1 MERGARGAY
10 EIMALSP
17 KRGRLSLAE
26 LLQSRDRRNVITR
39 LEQERTRR
47 GLTLR
52 EAAQRA
58 GVSYSLL
65 NRWERRENVPRA
77 DHALKVA
84 RAFGLT
90 FDDLVHDFE

>member
-1 MERGARGAY
+1 M
-10 EIMALSP
+10 
-17 KRGRLSLAE
+17 
-26 LLQSRDRRNVITR
+26 
-39 LEQERTRR
+39 
-47 GLTLR
+47 R

-90 FDDLVHDFE
+90 FDDLVHDFEMRRVPRREEKTIA